1 MSLELVPLCTIVVD
15 LAEPMIL
22 PNTPAGTR
30 VIVEV
35 SDARVDGERLRGRV
49 KGSAAA
55 DWLTIGPDSTGT
67 LDVRATVETDDGA
80 LVFVSYQ
87 GRRDFSQGMD
97 APIYTA
103 PRFETG
109 DERYAWLNKIQAAA
123 KGQLDGTT
131 LTYEVYELR

>member
-1 MSLELVPLCTIVVD
+1 VTLELVPLCTIVIE
-15 LAEPMIL
+15 LTEPLIMA
-22 PNTPAGTR
+22 NTPAGTR

-35 SDARVDGERLRGRV
+35 QDFRVEGDRLRGKM

-55 DWLTIGPDSTGT
+55 DWLTIGPDGTGT
-67 LDVRATVETDDGA
+67 LDVRATMETDDGG
-80 LVFVSYQ
+80 VVYVTYQ
-87 GRRDFSQGMD
+87 GRRDFSPGLD

-103 PRFETG
+103 PKFDTG

-123 KGQLDGTT
+123 KGTVEGTT